1 MQFEFRIEGPA
12 ETCGNKCR
20 SFVTATGAITAESAR
35 DFETFAKANNI
46 RGATLVLDSD
56 GGSVLG
62 ALALGR
68 AVRKLEMI
76 TMVGRMLDLDA
87 ADGDAKRARL
97 LPRAYCESMCAFV
110 LLAGVERYVPAEARV
125 LVHQI
130 WLGDRRDDPT
140 AANYSAEDLV
150 LVQRDI
156 GRLAQYTVEM
166 GGGIDLL
173 EAALRIPPWEPMRQ
187 LTRDELR
194 GMNIVTADDAPIGA
208 VAATTSSAVLA
219 SGARTAAG
227 ERSWVLADNS
237 GARLLTR
244 KHPLT
249 IEGDDIGNFELSFTC
264 GETGKDYNVSYV
276 ERRRLSDTGTPP
288 KPLTGVDLMLHGKV
302 TALKIVSSQS
312 SGQPVELTS
321 EARGKVPAEL
331 VKAFADLRSRSIT
344 VETTNAAISTHIRI
358 GNVGVARNF
367 QKLAEFC
374 ASREAT
380 VRSTDLRPGRIAA
393 DQPR

>member
-1 MQFEFRIEGPA
+1 MHFELRLEGPS
-12 ETCGNKCR
+12 ETCGTQCR
-20 SFVTATGAITAESAR
+20 TWVNATGAITAESAR
-35 DFETFAKANNI
+35 DFEAFAKNNNI

-68 AVRKLEMI
+68 AVRRLSMT
-76 TMVGRMLDLDA
+76 TMVGRLLDLNV
-87 ADGDAKRARL
+87 ADNGIKRAQL
-97 LPRAYCESMCAFV
+97 TPRAYCESMCAFV
-110 LLAGVERYVPAEARV
+110 LLAGVKRFVPAEAQV

-173 EAALRIPPWEPMRQ
+173 ETALKIPPWEPMRQ

-194 GMNIVTADDAPIGA
+194 GMNIVTVDDLPN
-208 VAATTSSAVLA
+208 VTLATTASPALA
-219 SGARTAAG
+219 NGSRIAIG
-227 ERSWVLADNS
+227 ERSWVIADNS
-237 GARLLTR
+237 GALHLTR

-249 IEGDDIGNFELSFTC
+249 VEGEDIGHFELSFSC
-264 GETGKDYNVSYV
+264 GETAKTFSVNYV
-276 ERRRLSDTGTPP
+276 ERRRAGDTGNAAAPVANVELMLLG
-288 KPLTGVDLMLHGKV
+288 KIVPLKVVSSSSHGAPVVLDSVARGEVPADLM
-302 TALKIVSSQS
+302 
-312 SGQPVELTS
+312 
-321 EARGKVPAEL
+321 
-331 VKAFADLRSRSIT
+331 KAFADLRSRSINI
-344 VETTNAAISTHIRI
+344 ETTNAATLTNIRI

-367 QKLAEFC
+367 QKFAESC
-374 ASREAT
+374 ANREPI
-380 VRSTDLRPGRIAA
+380 RSTALRPGTIAA